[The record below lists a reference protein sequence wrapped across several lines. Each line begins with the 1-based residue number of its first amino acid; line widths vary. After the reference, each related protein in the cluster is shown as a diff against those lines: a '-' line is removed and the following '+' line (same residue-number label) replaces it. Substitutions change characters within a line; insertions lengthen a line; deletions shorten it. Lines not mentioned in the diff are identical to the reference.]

1 MSRES
6 KFTTEQRAEIILAV
20 LEGRRS
26 MAEICRD
33 NQVTTTTVYRW
44 KEQFLEGGM
53 AALKGNMPREEG
65 RQQEREMAR
74 MRELV
79 GELALANFAMKKGRI
94 LSTRKEGGRGTGGS

>member
-6 KFTTEQRAEIILAV
+6 RFTPEQRAEIVLAV
-20 LEGRRS
+20 LEGRRP

-44 KEQFLEGGM
+44 KEEFVAGGM
-53 AALKGNMPREEG
+53 EALKGNTPRQEG
-65 RQQEREMAR
+65 REQEREVQR

-79 GELALANFAMKKGRI
+79 GELALANFALKKGRT
-94 LSTRKEGGRGTGGS
+94 LSTRNQRGGPSGGS